1 MDVSMGDL
9 EELGAERNFL
19 PGGVTFTGQRTW
31 ETGPGHHLTAQRPLE
46 HSTAPAEELPSSPA
60 LAFVQGR

>member
-31 ETGPGHHLTAQRPLE
+31 ETGPGQRPLE
-46 HSTAPAEELPSSPA
+46 HSTALTEELPSSSA